1 MKEGRLKGVWG
12 ETGKW
17 VFGGRVVSGGWVV
30 AKTESIGAV
39 CRKSAA
45 PCVRMSSHYLW
56 LWPIHFLENNI
67 SPF

>member
-1 MKEGRLKGVWG
+1 MG

-39 CRKSAA
+39 CMKSAA